1 MISEKPGN
9 SKNKKIWLLGLIVL
23 VLFMISV
30 GGRTRLTRSGL
41 SITEWKPITGVIPP
55 ITDLQWEEEF
65 NRYKATPEYKG
76 PNSHFELADYKNI
89 YFWEFM
95 HRLLGRLI
103 FLYAFLPGLY
113 FLKRREIT
121 WQLYLSLNALIL
133 FQGLMGWLM
142 VRSGL
147 QNEPRV
153 SPFLLATHFFLAQ
166 ALLILSFYQIAQFRE
181 KILVTKNWKNQFFL
195 VLLGGVLIVQLFY
208 GSLTSGMRAGLVS
221 NTFPLM
227 NGELVPDLLLQ
238 MSPWLNNIFE
248 NPFTVQ
254 WIHRWLGVLT
264 LATIF
269 ATGFHFIKNM
279 KKPQRGPFIHLM
291 GIASAQVVV
300 GILVILMRVP
310 ISLAGFHQLLGSLIF
325 LGYFNIVFRTQDV

>member
-1 MISEKPGN
+1 MTNEILSNPKH
-9 SKNKKIWLLGLIVL
+9 KKIWLLGLIVL

-55 ITDLQWEEEF
+55 ITDAQWEEEF
-65 NRYKATPEYKG
+65 TRYKNTPEYKG
-76 PNSHFELADYKNI
+76 PNAHFELADYKNI
-89 YFWEFM
+89 YFWEFV

-113 FLKRREIT
+113 FLRRREIT
-121 WQLYLSLNALIL
+121 GRFFLSLTGLIL
-133 FQGLMGWLM
+133 FQGLMGWVM

-166 ALLILSFYQIAQFRE
+166 ALLVLSFYHIAQMRE
-181 KILVTKNWKNQFFL
+181 KILVTENWKNKVFL
-195 VLLGGVLIVQLFY
+195 VVLGGFLTIQLFY

-227 NGELVPDLLLQ
+227 NGELMPDLLLQ
-238 MSPWLNNIFE
+238 MSPWFNNVFQ

-264 LATIF
+264 LVSIF
-269 ATGFHFIKNM
+269 ATGFHFMKNM
-279 KKPQRGPFIHLM
+279 KQKQWGPFIHLM
-291 GIASAQVVV
+291 GIASVQVAV
-300 GILVILMRVP
+300 GILVILLRVP
-310 ISLAGFHQLLGSLIF
+310 ISLAGFHQFLGSLIF
-325 LGYFNIVFRTQDV
+325 LGYFNIVFRT